1 MTYIGV
7 KFREHGLIYY
17 FDAQDQH
24 LKKGEQVVVAT
35 EEGLGLAR
43 VALLREDPP
52 EGLQPESI
60 KTIERR
66 ASEADIQNEAENR
79 RLGQEAFAFCKS
91 KIRAT
96 GLEMKLVD
104 VEVRFD
110 RSKMI
115 FYFTAPSRVDFREL
129 IKTLVGEY
137 RTRIEL
143 RQIGVR
149 HEAQILGGIG
159 DCGRGCCC
167 STFLRRF
174 DPVTIKMAKEQQLFL
189 NPSKISGCC
198 GRLLCCLNFEKE
210 FYSDFYKKCPRIGK
224 KYQTSA
230 GELKVLRAN
239 IFQDSLVVDVGA
251 GEEKEIS
258 LPEWQELLSGQGDG
272 SFLKPLQVS
281 GASGRPENERPKPGA
296 GPRRP
301 APAPAPEQVPQ
312 DSGTGEHKA
321 EEESPKAETTG
332 PGKRKG
338 KPPGASRRKR
348 RKSKP
353 KK

>member
-1 MTYIGV
+1 MAYIGV

-17 FDAQDQH
+17 FDAGEH
-24 LKKGEQVVVAT
+24 SLKKGEPVVVST
-35 EEGLGLAR
+35 EEGHGLAR
-43 VALLREDPP
+43 VALCCDEPP
-52 EGLQPESI
+52 EGLQIESV
-60 KTIERR
+60 KPIERP
-66 ASEADIQNEAENR
+66 ATAEDVQAEQENR
-79 RLGQEAFAFCKS
+79 RIGREAFAFCKS
-91 KIRAT
+91 QIRAAA
-96 GLEMKLVD
+96 LEMKLVD

-189 NPSKISGCC
+189 NPTKISGCC

-210 FYSDFYKKCPRIGK
+210 FYSDFHKKCPKIGK

-239 IFQDSLVVDVGA
+239 IFQDSLVVDAGA

-258 LPEWQELLSGQGDG
+258 LPEWQELISKQGDG
-272 SFLKPLQVS
+272 SFLKPLQSNTSSPQKSEKVHH
-281 GASGRPENERPKPGA
+281 RERPHQEPATDSSDPGLEQTE
-296 GPRRP
+296 PEPSPQQTEKSPNRRR
-301 APAPAPEQVPQ
+301 
-312 DSGTGEHKA
+312 GK
-321 EEESPKAETTG
+321 G
-332 PGKRKG
+332 PGG
-338 KPPGASRRKR
+338 SRRKR

>member
-17 FDAQDQH
+17 FDAQDQS

-43 VALLREDPP
+43 VTLLREDSP
-52 EGLQPESI
+52 EGLQPENI

-66 ASEADIQNEAENR
+66 AGEDDIQNEADNR
-79 RLGQEAFAFCKS
+79 RIGLEAFAFCKA
-91 KIRAT
+91 KIRVA

-129 IKTLVGEY
+129 IKTLVSEY

-198 GRLLCCLNFEKE
+198 GRLLCCLNFERE

-239 IFQDSLVVDVGA
+239 IFQDSLFVDVGG

-281 GASGRPENERPKPGA
+281 GAPGHQEKDTAKTDARPKGTGKEPG
-296 GPRRP
+296 
-301 APAPAPEQVPQ
+301 PQ
-312 DSGTGEHKA
+312 DSVSEEQKSGQEPQKA
-321 EEESPKAETTG
+321 EKAE

-338 KPPGASRRKR
+338 KPAGASRRKR

>member
-1 MTYIGV
+1 MAYIGV

-17 FDAQDQH
+17 FDAQEQSF
-24 LKKGEQVVVAT
+24 KKGDQVVVCT
-35 EEGLGLAR
+35 EEGLGMAW
-43 VALLREDPP
+43 VALVREEPP
-52 EGLQPESI
+52 AGLQMQNI
-60 KTIERR
+60 KPVDRR
-66 ASEADIQNEAENR
+66 AEEADIQAEAENR
-79 RLGQEAFAFCKS
+79 RIGGEAFAFCKS
-91 KIRAT
+91 RIRAA

-115 FYFTAPSRVDFREL
+115 FYFTAPSRVDFRDL
-129 IKTLVGEY
+129 IKTLVSEY

-198 GRLLCCLNFEKE
+198 GRLLCCLNFEKN

-239 IFQDSLVVDVGA
+239 IFQDSLVVDAGG

-258 LPEWQELLSGQGDG
+258 LPEWQELISHQGNG
-272 SFLKPLQVS
+272 SFLTSLQVS
-281 GASGRPENERPKPGA
+281 ASKEQPEKEVSQEQAREQGSGADVPKPGPETEKK
-296 GPRRP
+296 GPD
-301 APAPAPEQVPQ
+301 QKK
-312 DSGTGEHKA
+312 D
-321 EEESPKAETTG
+321 ESAASR
-332 PGKRKG
+332 RKG
-338 KPPGASRRKR
+338 KAPGGSRRKR

>member
-7 KFREHGLIYY
+7 KFREQGLIYY
-17 FDAQDQH
+17 FDAQD
-24 LKKGEQVVVAT
+24 LKIRKNDRVVVST
-35 EEGLGLAR
+35 EEGVGLAQ
-43 VALLREDPP
+43 VFLVRETPP
-52 EGLQPESI
+52 EGLAEKDI
-60 KTIERR
+60 KPVERV
-66 ASEADIQNEAENR
+66 ADEKDIQAEEENVR
-79 RLGQEAFAFCKS
+79 MGKEAFAFCKTQ
-91 KIRAT
+91 IRES

-129 IKTLVGEY
+129 IKSLVNKY

-198 GRLLCCLNFEKE
+198 GRLLCCLNFEKD
-210 FYSDFYKKCPRIGK
+210 FYSDFYKKCPKIGK
-224 KYQTSA
+224 KYETAS
-230 GELKVLRAN
+230 GEVKVLRAN
-239 IFQDSLVVDVGA
+239 IFQDSLVVDVGG

-258 LPEWQELLSGQGDG
+258 LPEWQELVSGQGD
-272 SFLKPLQVS
+272 SSLLNSLSPT
-281 GASGRPENERPKPGA
+281 
-296 GPRRP
+296 
-301 APAPAPEQVPQ
+301 
-312 DSGTGEHKA
+312 TGEAASSSQEKGKTDQQPADIQKKEA
-321 EEESPKAETTG
+321 EQEKSETANESTQAEQQKNK
-332 PGKRKG
+332 GKRGGSRRKG
-338 KPPGASRRKR
+338 KGPASSRRNR
-348 RKSKP
+348 RKTKP

>member
-7 KFREHGLIYY
+7 KFREQGLIYY
-17 FDAQDQH
+17 FDGQGQEI
-24 LKKGEQVVVAT
+24 KKGDKVVVTT
-35 EEGLGLAR
+35 EEGVGLAL
-43 VALLREDPP
+43 VFLTRETPP
-52 EGLQPESI
+52 EGLPEKDI
-60 KTIERR
+60 KPVERV
-66 ASEADIQNEAENR
+66 AEAEDLQAEEENIR
-79 RLGQEAFAFCKS
+79 MGREAFAFCKTR
-91 KIRAT
+91 IRES

-129 IKTLVGEY
+129 IKALVNKY

-198 GRLLCCLNFEKE
+198 GRLLCCLNFERE
-210 FYSDFYKKCPRIGK
+210 FYSDFYKKCPKIGK
-224 KYQTSA
+224 KYETAA
-230 GELKVLRAN
+230 GEVKVLRAN
-239 IFQDSLVVDVGA
+239 IFQDSLVVDA
-251 GEEKEIS
+251 GGGQEKEIS
-258 LPEWQELLSGQGDG
+258 LPEWQELVSGQGDS
-272 SFLKPLQVS
+272 SFLNTQIPTTSAASSSQEKGKADQQPAAVQEKAVEQKEAGASNEQPQAEHLKKRGKRS
-281 GASGRPENERPKPGA
+281 GAR
-296 GPRRP
+296 
-301 APAPAPEQVPQ
+301 
-312 DSGTGEHKA
+312 
-321 EEESPKAETTG
+321 
-332 PGKRKG
+332 RKG
-338 KPPGASRRKR
+338 KSPSPSRRNR
-348 RKSKP
+348 RKTKQ

>member
-1 MTYIGV
+1 MAYLGV

-17 FDAQDQH
+17 FNAQDQAF
-24 LKKGEQVVVAT
+24 KKGDQVVVAT
-35 EEGLGLAR
+35 EEGLGMAR
-43 VALLREDPP
+43 VALVREELPN
-52 EGLQPESI
+52 GLNKENI
-60 KTIERR
+60 KPIERR
-66 ASEADIQNEAENR
+66 AEEADIQTEADNR
-79 RLGQEAFAFCKS
+79 RIGKEAFAFCKS
-91 KIRAT
+91 QIRDA

-115 FYFTAPSRVDFREL
+115 FYFTSPSRVDFRDL

-167 STFLRRF
+167 SAFLRRF

-198 GRLLCCLNFEKE
+198 GRLLCCLNFEKD
-210 FYSDFYKKCPRIGK
+210 FYSDFYRKCPRIGK
-224 KYQTSA
+224 KYETSA

-239 IFQDSLVVDVGA
+239 IFQDSLVVDVGG

-258 LPEWQELLSGQGDG
+258 LPEWQELMSNQGNG

-281 GASGRPENERPKPGA
+281 SSQDQQEKVVAK
-296 GPRRP
+296 
-301 APAPAPEQVPQ
+301 EQVRGQ
-312 DSGTGEHKA
+312 EAS
-321 EEESPKAETTG
+321 ETDDRKTG
-332 PGKRKG
+332 PDKDKGGSGQKKDESAAPRRKG
-338 KPPGASRRKR
+338 KTPGGGRRKR
-348 RKSKP
+348 RKAKT

>member
-7 KFREHGLIYY
+7 KFREQGLIYY
-17 FDAQDQH
+17 FDGQGQEI
-24 LKKGEQVVVAT
+24 KKGDKVVVTT
-35 EEGLGLAR
+35 EEGVGLAL
-43 VALLREDPP
+43 VFLTRETPP
-52 EGLQPESI
+52 EGLPEKDI
-60 KTIERR
+60 KPVERV
-66 ASEADIQNEAENR
+66 ADEEDLQAEAENIR
-79 RLGQEAFAFCKS
+79 MGREAFAFCKTR
-91 KIRAT
+91 IRES

-129 IKTLVGEY
+129 IKALVNKY

-198 GRLLCCLNFEKE
+198 GRLLCCLNFERE
-210 FYSDFYKKCPRIGK
+210 FYSDFYRKCPKIGK
-224 KYQTSA
+224 KYETPA
-230 GELKVLRAN
+230 GEVKVLRAN
-239 IFQDSLVVDVGA
+239 IFQDSLVVDA
-251 GEEKEIS
+251 GGGQEKEIS
-258 LPEWQELLSGQGDG
+258 LPEWQELVSGQGDS
-272 SFLKPLQVS
+272 SFLNTLTPTTSAAASSSQEKGKTDQQPAAVQKKAVEQTEAGTANEQPQAEQLKKRGKRS
-281 GASGRPENERPKPGA
+281 GAR
-296 GPRRP
+296 
-301 APAPAPEQVPQ
+301 
-312 DSGTGEHKA
+312 
-321 EEESPKAETTG
+321 
-332 PGKRKG
+332 RKG
-338 KPPGASRRKR
+338 KSPSPSRRNR
-348 RKSKP
+348 RKTKQ

>member
-1 MTYIGV
+1 MAYIGV

-17 FDAQDQH
+17 FDAQDQTF
-24 LKKGEQVVVAT
+24 KKGDQVVVAT
-35 EEGLGLAR
+35 EEGLGMAR
-43 VALLREDPP
+43 VALVREDLPD
-52 EGLQPESI
+52 GLNTENI
-60 KTIERR
+60 KPIERR
-66 ASEADIQNEAENR
+66 AEEADLQVETENR
-79 RLGQEAFAFCKS
+79 RIGKEAFAFCKS
-91 KIRAT
+91 RIRDA

-115 FYFTAPSRVDFREL
+115 FYFTAPSRVDFRDL
-129 IKTLVGEY
+129 IKTLVSEY

-198 GRLLCCLNFEKE
+198 GRLLCCLNFEKD

-239 IFQDSLVVDVGA
+239 IFQDSLVVDVGG

-258 LPEWQELLSGQGDG
+258 LPEWQELMSNQGNG

-281 GASGRPENERPKPGA
+281 TSQGQQANGAAREQIRGQEPSEADDQKP
-296 GPRRP
+296 
-301 APAPAPEQVPQ
+301 VP
-312 DSGTGEHKA
+312 DKDTGETGRKKDEGAASKRRGKA
-321 EEESPKAETTG
+321 
-332 PGKRKG
+332 PGG
-338 KPPGASRRKR
+338 GRRKR